1 MPPNDSRPIRP
12 SGWAFRLSDLR
23 RWSRSHLALWSVAAY
38 LTLTPLPFLS
48 APLAVAQYST
58 DATQQDAAHEAPSGH
73 EHHGLG
79 ALTGAWEGS
88 AAGIA
93 YSEFNHHVAG
103 FLLVVIGCAEL
114 IQALRA
120 SSPLWAR
127 LLLPGA
133 LGLTGLFLLIWSD
146 HEAWPIGS
154 MSLWDTLYGGDHEIL
169 QHKLYGVL
177 ALVTS
182 TVEILRRAGLFGHA
196 GWMVPLPA
204 FAIIGGWMLFSHSHG
219 AHPAAHKIALH
230 HAIMGTLAITAGSSR
245 LVSAWK
251 AGASATAQSWWERL
265 WAGLILLIGIQLIF
279 YSE

>member
-1 MPPNDSRPIRP
+1 MQVNSPRPIRS
-12 SGWAFRLSDLR
+12 SGWAFRLSDHFQGASAGALP
-23 RWSRSHLALWSVAAY
+23 WCSVGCLALLVLLEVTQVNQTHAQNGMAEHD
-38 LTLTPLPFLS
+38 
-48 APLAVAQYST
+48 AVHNSS
-58 DATQQDAAHEAPSGH
+58 SGH
-73 EHHGLG
+73 EHQGAGTLG
-79 ALTGAWEGS
+79 GWEGS
-88 AAGIA
+88 PAGIA

-103 FLLVVIGCAEL
+103 LLLLVIGCAEL
-114 IQALRA
+114 SQALRS

-154 MSLWDTLYGGDHEIL
+154 LSLYQTLYGGDYEIL

-177 ALVTS
+177 ALFTAS
-182 TVEILRRAGLFGHA
+182 IEILRRVGWFSHA

-219 AHPAAHKIALH
+219 AHPAAQKIAWH
-230 HAIMGTLAITAGSSR
+230 HAVMGTLAITAGSSR

-251 AGASATAQSWWERL
+251 ARSALTAQSWWELL
-265 WAGLILLIGIQLIF
+265 WAGLILLVGVQLMF